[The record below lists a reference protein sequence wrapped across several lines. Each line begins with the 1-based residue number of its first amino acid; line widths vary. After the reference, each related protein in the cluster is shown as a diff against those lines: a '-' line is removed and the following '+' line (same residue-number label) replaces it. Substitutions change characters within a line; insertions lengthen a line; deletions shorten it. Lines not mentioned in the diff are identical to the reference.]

1 MSGIYDTFLAIF
13 FGFFDSDLLLEFGM
27 SSNAIAC
34 RRDGSFD
41 SGQRRNSRHHSWAAR
56 VQLLPISWELA
67 LKGGLERPVT
77 ECLAYFFKVLH

>member
-34 RRDGSFD
+34 RRDGTFD
-41 SGQRRNSRHHSWAAR
+41 SK
-56 VQLLPISWELA
+56 ED
-67 LKGGLERPVT
+67 
-77 ECLAYFFKVLH
+77 